1 MLLSEEGN
9 RLCTEIAMKPI
20 AKITVAIPT
29 LDRPDGLLRCL
40 EALLI
45 QGTALPEEVLIID
58 QGNYQIGEKAINE
71 VRSKSVIPIV
81 HCSQAKLGLSA
92 ARNLASS
99 QASHDIVAF
108 TDDDCVPDP
117 NWLAS
122 IERMLT
128 SCPELDGV
136 TGRILPLESEAAELF
151 PISTRTSRKAATFQ
165 GHKFPWDVG
174 SGGNFAIK
182 RAKLQRVGGYDER
195 LGTGSAGKSAEDI
208 DIFYRLLLAGTVIRY
223 QPEVVIYHERQ
234 DAERLIRSFW
244 NYSHGFGAFT
254 AKHLRKGDWY
264 AAYLWSIWFF
274 WLVWRTGK
282 AVVLR
287 QNVYAR
293 EGLLSLKGFSYG
305 LAYGFKLR

>member
-1 MLLSEEGN
+1 
-9 RLCTEIAMKPI
+9 MKPI

-45 QGTALPEEVLIID
+45 QGTVLPKEVLVID
-58 QGNYQIGEKAINE
+58 QGNHQMGEKAING
-71 VRSKSVIPIV
+71 VCSNSDVAIV
-81 HCSQAKLGLSA
+81 HCSQARLGLSA

-99 QASHDIVAF
+99 QATQEIIAF

-117 NWLAS
+117 DWLAS
-122 IERMLT
+122 IERT
-128 SCPELDGV
+128 FASNSKLDGV
-136 TGRILPLESEAAELF
+136 TGRILPFGDASPELF
-151 PISTRTSRKAATFQ
+151 PISTRTSKKGAMFQ
-165 GHKFPWDVG
+165 GRKFPWDVG

-182 RAKLQRVGGYDER
+182 REKLQQVNGYDER

-208 DIFYRLLLAGTVIRY
+208 DIFYRLLLAGTIIRY
-223 QPEVVIYHERQ
+223 QPETVIYHERQ

-254 AKHLRKGDWY
+254 AKHLRKGDLY
-264 AAYLWSIWFF
+264 VAYLWSVWFF
-274 WLVWRTGK
+274 WLVWRTLK

-287 QNVYAR
+287 QKVYAC

-305 LAYGFKLR
+305 MAYGFKLR